1 MNGKSIA
8 VIGFTGSFGGAV
20 GRELARRG
28 HRVRALVRDVDK
40 ARKAAAGLPVEWVRG
55 DVSEAAGLGAV
66 LDGADVLVFGFN
78 VPYEQWEAVVPKV
91 GERVFDEAAR
101 RGMMVV
107 FPGNVYGLGK
117 GGMAE
122 GVLDEASPKLATSRK
137 GRLRNRLEAMLAER
151 AAGSVW
157 AKERGWP
164 GLRAVVLRAGDY
176 FGEAEGTWF
185 GHIVK
190 GAIAGKGLRWPSR
203 LELGH
208 TWAYLPD
215 LAVVAAELVERRE
228 RLASYEELCFA
239 GHHVSGEVMARA
251 IAEALGQPSLRAKAM
266 PWGLMQLARP
276 FSAFVRELFDVRYVW
291 TEPMPLDDG
300 KLARVLGAAPR
311 RTPLAKAVK
320 QAVGEL
326 EAVTGGA
333 QGTHALTAAR

>member
-1 MNGKSIA
+1 MDGKSIA
-8 VIGFTGSFGGAV
+8 VIGYTGSFGGAV

-40 ARKAAAGLPVEWVRG
+40 ARRAAGGLPVEWVRG
-55 DVSEAAGLGAV
+55 DVDEAGALGA
-66 LDGADVLVFGFN
+66 LFEGADVLVFGLN
-78 VPYEQWEAVVPKV
+78 VPYERWEAVMPRVS
-91 GERVFDEAAR
+91 ERVFDEAAR
-101 RGMMVV
+101 RGVTVV

-122 GVLDEASPKLATSRK
+122 GRLDEASPKVATSRK

-151 AAGSVW
+151 AAGAVW

-164 GLRAVVLRAGDY
+164 GLRAIVLRAGDY

-190 GAIAGKGLRWPSR
+190 GALSGKGLRWPSR

-215 LAVVAAELVERRE
+215 LAVAAAELVERRE

-239 GHHVSGEVMARA
+239 GHHVTGEVMAGA
-251 IAEALGQPSLRAKAM
+251 IAEALGLPGLRAKPM

-291 TEPMPLDDG
+291 TEAMPLDDR
-300 KLARVLGAAPR
+300 KLARVLGSAPM
-311 RTPLAKAVK
+311 RTPLSDAVGR
-320 QAVGEL
+320 AVGEL
-326 EAVTGGA
+326 AAATGSA
-333 QGTHALTAAR
+333 QVRHALTAAR